1 MRPASYKPG
10 KASYA
15 TIGAA
20 LLAAAAV
27 GVATTAADR
36 VSTSGHDIQAILKGH
51 LAKHPEE
58 VRRFVKDYLV
68 DNPQALQEALVEL
81 MQRRMPSPADR
92 TAAIKSNAAA
102 LFNSDK
108 RAVLG
113 NPGGDITLVE
123 FVDYNC
129 GFCRRALGDMLELAR
144 TDASLR
150 IVLIEHPVLGAGSVE
165 AARVAIALQLQ
176 HRNAAT
182 YLEFHRRLLA
192 GPGRANKARA
202 LAIAAELGLDGARLE
217 AEAARPE
224 VDAML
229 EESRKLARA
238 LGIRGTPSYVIGDNV
253 LFGAV
258 GVASLRE
265 KIAAARQK

>member
-1 MRPASYKPG
+1 MRPASYRLG
-10 KASYA
+10 KAGYA
-15 TIGAA
+15 IFAAA
-20 LLAAAAV
+20 LLAAIGA
-27 GVATTAADR
+27 GGATTAADR
-36 VSTSGHDIQAILKGH
+36 VGTNGDDIQATLKGH

-68 DNPQALQEALVEL
+68 NNPQALQEALVKL
-81 MQRRMPSPADR
+81 MQRRTLSAADR
-92 TAAIKSNAAA
+92 AAAIESNAAA

-108 RAVLG
+108 RVVLG
-113 NPGGDITLVE
+113 NPGGDVTLVE

-129 GFCRRALGDMLELAR
+129 GFCRRALGDMLELAKS
-144 TDASLR
+144 DASLR
-150 IVLIEHPVLGAGSVE
+150 IVLIEHPVLGPGSVE

-192 GPGRANKARA
+192 GPGLVNKARA
-202 LAIAAELGLDGARLE
+202 MAIAAELGLDGAQLE

-229 EESRKLARA
+229 EEGRKVARG
-238 LGIRGTPSYVIGDNV
+238 LGIRGTPSYVVGGHV

>member
-1 MRPASYKPG
+1 MWPASYRPG
-10 KASYA
+10 RAGSA
-15 TIGAA
+15 IFAAA
-20 LLAAAAV
+20 LLAAIGA

-36 VSTSGHDIQAILKGH
+36 VGTNGRDIQAILKGH
-51 LAKHPEE
+51 LAKHPEQ
-58 VRRFVKDYLV
+58 VRRFVKDYLA

-81 MQRRMPSPADR
+81 MQHRTLSAADR
-92 TAAIKSNAAA
+92 AAAIRSNAAA

-108 RAVLG
+108 RVVLG
-113 NPGGDITLVE
+113 NPGGDVTLVE

-129 GFCRRALGDMLELAR
+129 GFCRRALGDMLDLAK
-144 TDASLR
+144 TDANLR
-150 IVLIEHPVLGAGSVE
+150 IVLIERPVLGPGSVE
-165 AARVAIALQLQ
+165 AARVAVALQMQ
-176 HRNAAT
+176 DRDPAT

-192 GPGRANKARA
+192 GPGLANKARA
-202 LAIAAELGLDGARLE
+202 LAVAAELGLDGARLE
-217 AEAARPE
+217 AEAAWQE

-238 LGIRGTPSYVIGDNV
+238 LGIRGTPSYVIGENV